1 MGQRMLDGGGSIAL
15 ESSKSTSLPDLLASA
30 PSK

>member
-15 ESSKSTSLPDLLASA
+15 EPSKSTFQPDLLASA

>member
-1 MGQRMLDGGGSIAL
+1 MGQRMLDGGGSITRVPSQ
-15 ESSKSTSLPDLLASA
+15 SSFLPDLLASV